1 MDVRPDEGMEGGV
14 FAPYGGKY
22 EGSGRDRGL
31 TPFPRTSEEQGS
43 KIQKRGA
50 ESTNKDYDYRS
61 SVLFNLQQ
69 IGENAKLIRLWLSEN
84 STYDWNPVCSF
95 RDFIAHN
102 YARVE
107 NKVIWK
113 ILTDDFPLMM
123 NEVIRLKSL

>member
-50 ESTNKDYDYRS
+50 ESTEEGS
-61 SVLFNLQQ
+61 PELP
-69 IGENAKLIRLWLSEN
+69 E
-84 STYDWNPVCSF
+84 
-95 RDFIAHN
+95 
-102 YARVE
+102 
-107 NKVIWK
+107 
-113 ILTDDFPLMM
+113 
-123 NEVIRLKSL
+123 KSGDEGQTA

>member
-50 ESTNKDYDYRS
+50 ESTREGMGYHQEIGHRTGIVARIPMSSPHKAAEAIDPIVIYNPPPNSQFNYEVPNLRS
-61 SVLFNLQQ
+61 LGYLVEFVIFFN
-69 IGENAKLIRLWLSEN
+69 N
-84 STYDWNPVCSF
+84 SFDLNIS
-95 RDFIAHN
+95 
-102 YARVE
+102 
-107 NKVIWK
+107 
-113 ILTDDFPLMM
+113 
-123 NEVIRLKSL
+123 

>member
-50 ESTNKDYDYRS
+50 ESTFVWAS
-61 SVLFNLQQ
+61 SFSDVGSV
-69 IGENAKLIRLWLSEN
+69 GE
-84 STYDWNPVCSF
+84 F
-95 RDFIAHN
+95 
-102 YARVE
+102 
-107 NKVIWK
+107 
-113 ILTDDFPLMM
+113 
-123 NEVIRLKSL
+123 

>member
-50 ESTNKDYDYRS
+50 EST
-61 SVLFNLQQ
+61 SVSELLLSLNTVFAIGNTGDWRLTHISKNIREIFSVFGVDSAPLF
-69 IGENAKLIRLWLSEN
+69 
-84 STYDWNPVCSF
+84 
-95 RDFIAHN
+95 
-102 YARVE
+102 
-107 NKVIWK
+107 
-113 ILTDDFPLMM
+113 
-123 NEVIRLKSL
+123 